1 MKITEVTKPLTE
13 APTTFVPTHY
23 GGAFGANK
31 LMAHSDGKIY
41 WMGGDRRIQPWQGNP
56 NADGILGRFNPA
68 TVRGKI
74 VNGRKVPYGPGENF
88 ANDPTNRGPQASTWK
103 NPDAQPQAAKP
114 VTGAKYDQGLLRR
127 GSRGAGV
134 KELQAKLG
142 MPKSE
147 QDGIFGPKT
156 EAAVKKLQ
164 QSQGIKVDGIV
175 GPETR
180 ATIAKL
186 QAPEDNKATV
196 DNPPVTRNEPTPTEP
211 EVTEPE
217 VTEPEVTEPEVTEPE
232 VTEPEEEPDTSA
244 NDNQSSADD
253 AQNQNDA
260 DFSDPEPEELPDAP
274 VESGLIS
281 AETIADRLSP
291 DSRKAFTDD
300 LAANDGD
307 ILATLVQLKYEA
319 MNAMVYNPAD
329 KKMRAELFGIT
340 SKGTFK
346 SSFGMGGREV
356 NDVPGK
362 GVISWDSVPTEMP
375 KIMQPGPRG
384 RAIAKDAGPGTN
396 EYDEILA
403 NIKYK
408 SIDDMEE
415 SRILDLAGV
424 NMKKLDEEITISGSA
439 DDLIRMMQLAGAS
452 GAKAIDADDINP
464 KPMPMPTPGGCGSKP
479 KEPGMSDMI
488 KMMSTEE
495 EGPMG
500 DEYDDDPSSPADN
513 YADPGLDTNV
523 IDGDDLHKQKTPYP
537 PTASKGD
544 NPMALEDEIKER
556 LMKAFETYKDRDAYD
571 ASQQS
576 GKKVTLPK
584 APWEKDHDAEKGEK
598 PDYADLDG
606 DGNEDEAMKDAAKD
620 KKDKMAALKKAGN
633 AKADAEAAERKK

>member
-13 APTTFVPTHY
+13 APTTFKPTHY

-74 VNGRKVPYGPGENF
+74 VNGQKVPYGPGENF

-103 NPDAQPQAAKP
+103 NPDAQGAQTQAAKP

-196 DNPPVTRNEPTPTEP
+196 TNPPVTRNEPTPTEP

-232 VTEPEEEPDTSA
+232 VTEPEVT
-244 NDNQSSADD
+244 
-253 AQNQNDA
+253 
-260 DFSDPEPEELPDAP
+260 EPEVTEPEVTEPEVTEPEVTEP
-274 VESGLIS
+274 VPSGVV
-281 AETIADRLSP
+281 AADTIKDRLSP
-291 DSRKAFTDD
+291 EAQEKFDD
-300 LAANDGD
+300 QMEEFNGDLLAM
-307 ILATLVQLKYEA
+307 LVDAKKQSDDFWQRSAWRSFYEE
-319 MNAMVYNPAD
+319 V
-329 KKMRAELFGIT
+329 FGIQVSGGKVT
-340 SKGTFK
+340 DVPSKGIIDIDTIPDK
-346 SSFGMGGREV
+346 R
-356 NDVPGK
+356 PGDRSRR
-362 GVISWDSVPTEMP
+362 GVVFAAPGDAKYDSAL
-375 KIMQPGPRG
+375 GS
-384 RAIAKDAGPGTN
+384 
-396 EYDEILA
+396 
-403 NIKYK
+403 IKYK

-452 GAKAIDADDINP
+452 GAKAVDADDMNP

-513 YADPGLDTNV
+513 YADGGLDTNV
-523 IDGDDLHKQKTPYP
+523 MNGDDLHKQKTPYP

-544 NPMALEDEIKER
+544 NPMAFEDEIKER

-620 KKDKMAALKKAGN
+620 KKAKGLAAMKKAGN
-633 AKADAEAAERKK
+633 AKADAEAKERK